1 MQIII
6 TILII
11 AGLVMFFGPESCS
24 DLGDTTSKSEAASGQ
39 SGSGNG
45 ISETGSDE
53 EDSFLEV
60 RQLLP
65 DISGPAS
72 ESEIVKR
79 AQASAF
85 VAEGIC
91 PNPFEDVRER
101 EQQWL
106 KQEAQKGNNYLGP
119 IFNEDKDIYFGSGTP
134 SFHQLEVTSTP
145 TRDAVIARDMLFAT
159 AILQAKAGIITQ
171 INNNMTVERYLKQPK
186 TGMTNE
192 EAIYKKGEDLRNNRK
207 EIAGEI
213 ASVNEELG
221 RVNEA
226 LLDADED
233 YMQGVTFDDRIGSS
247 IDGINKRLNE
257 EYNRSD
263 ITAEE
268 KERLDMLRA
277 RVQTLKNKKET
288 LEIEQEKL
296 ADEILPYAK
305 AVSQEEAVNKLA
317 WQTLYGVQIV
327 KQFFCFN
334 PENRSAA
341 LLIRAVWSTKLQEE
355 AEKTLRREP
364 IKLEPTDPNKQFFQ
378 YLLADL
384 EVQRPTF
391 GRYVE
396 PNGSVVWY
404 AVRHGIPTLGNS
416 VGSTEAVKAF
426 AEAMLLTSL
435 YSEVGTQV
443 QASRGLVAAADGR
456 GAFTTE
462 TLALNMREAAENV
475 FFPVTSYPGI
485 TDNPIGG
492 EKLEYA
498 VAYVSAES
506 LARSP
511 EMVKIIEQ
519 ANVRFHEDQAEIKNL
534 ISGYQAAGASTKN
547 DPEASRRGFNRGVSE
562 VLSGARENSQ
572 SSSISNQKRTGQPK
586 PEKADRWESDVNDDF

>member
-24 DLGDTTSKSEAASGQ
+24 DLGDTTSKSEAASEE
-39 SGSGNG
+39 SYNRS
-45 ISETGSDE
+45 SESGSDE
-53 EDSFLEV
+53 DDPFSEV

-85 VAEGIC
+85 VAEGVC

-101 EQQWL
+101 EQAWL
-106 KQEAQKGNNYLGP
+106 KQEAQKGDNYLGP
-119 IFNEDKDIYFGSGTP
+119 RFTEDNDVYFGSGTP
-134 SFHQLEVTSTP
+134 SFLKLEVTSTP
-145 TRDAVIARDMLFAT
+145 SRDAVIARDMLFAT

-171 INNNMTVERYLKQPK
+171 INNNMTVERYLKQPR

-213 ASVNEELG
+213 EAVNEELG

-233 YMQGVTFDDRIGSS
+233 YMEGVTFGDRIGSS

-268 KERLDMLRA
+268 KEQLDMLRA

-334 PENRSAA
+334 PENRAAA

-364 IKLEPTDPNKQFFQ
+364 VKLQPTDPPKQFFQ
-378 YLLADL
+378 YLLSDL
-384 EVQRPTF
+384 DVQRPTF

-404 AVRHGIPTLGNS
+404 AVRHGIPILGNS
-416 VGSTEAVKAF
+416 VASTETVKAF

-443 QASRGLVAAADGR
+443 QASRGLVGAADGR

-462 TLALNMREAAENV
+462 TLAVNMREEAKNV
-475 FFPVTSYPGI
+475 FFPVTSHPGI
-485 TDNPIGG
+485 TDNPMGG

-511 EMVKIIEQ
+511 EMVKLIEE
-519 ANVRFHEDQAEIKNL
+519 ANFRFHKDQAYVKGL
-534 ISGYQAAGASTKN
+534 ISGMQAAGASTKN
-547 DPEASRRGFNRGVSE
+547 DPEASRRGFNEGASGVI
-562 VLSGARENSQ
+562 SGAQEN
-572 SSSISNQKRTGQPK
+572 SSISNQKRTGQPK

>member
-24 DLGDTTSKSEAASGQ
+24 DLGDTTSKSEAASEE
-39 SGSGNG
+39 SYNRS
-45 ISETGSDE
+45 SESGSDE
-53 EDSFLEV
+53 DDPFSEV

-85 VAEGIC
+85 VAEGVC

-101 EQQWL
+101 EQAWL
-106 KQEAQKGNNYLGP
+106 KQEAQKGDNYLGP
-119 IFNEDKDIYFGSGTP
+119 RFTEDNDVYFGSGTP
-134 SFHQLEVTSTP
+134 SFLKLEVTSTP
-145 TRDAVIARDMLFAT
+145 SRDAVIARDMLFAT

-171 INNNMTVERYLKQPK
+171 INNNMTVERYLKQPR

-192 EAIYKKGEDLRNNRK
+192 EAVYKKGEDLRNRRE
-207 EIAGEI
+207 EIAEEI
-213 ASVNEELG
+213 EAVNEELG

-226 LLDADED
+226 ALDADAD
-233 YMQGVTFDDRIGSS
+233 YMEGITWDDRIGSS
-247 IDGINKRLNE
+247 IDGFNKRLDE
-257 EYNRSD
+257 KYNRSD

-268 KERLDMLRA
+268 KEQLDMLKA
-277 RVQTLKNKKET
+277 RVQTLKNKKDT

-364 IKLEPTDPNKQFFQ
+364 VKLQPTDPNKQFFQ
-378 YLLADL
+378 YLLSDL

-404 AVRHGIPTLGNS
+404 AVRHGIPILGNS
-416 VGSTEAVKAF
+416 VASTEAVKAF

-462 TLALNMREAAENV
+462 TLAVNMREEAKNV
-475 FFPVTSYPGI
+475 FFPVTSHPGI
-485 TDNPIGG
+485 TDNPMGG

-498 VAYVSAES
+498 VAYVSADS

-511 EMVKIIEQ
+511 EMVKLIEE
-519 ANVRFHEDQAEIKNL
+519 ANFRFHKDQAYVKGL
-534 ISGYQAAGASTKN
+534 ISGMQAAGASTKN
-547 DPEASRRGFNRGVSE
+547 DPEASRRGFNEGASGVI
-562 VLSGARENSQ
+562 SGAQEN
-572 SSSISNQKRTGQPK
+572 SSISNQKRTGQPK

>member
-24 DLGDTTSKSEAASGQ
+24 DLGDTTSKSEAASEE
-39 SGSGNG
+39 SYSR
-45 ISETGSDE
+45 SAESGSDE
-53 EDSFLEV
+53 DDPFSEV

-85 VAEGIC
+85 VAEGVC

-101 EQQWL
+101 EQAWL
-106 KQEAQKGNNYLGP
+106 KQEAQKENNYLGP

-134 SFHQLEVTSTP
+134 SFHQLEATSTP
-145 TRDAVIARDMLFAT
+145 SRDAVIARDMLFAT
-159 AILQAKAGIITQ
+159 AILQAKTGIITQ
-171 INNNMTVERYLKQPK
+171 INNNMTVERYLKQPR

-192 EAIYKKGEDLRNNRK
+192 EAVYKKGEDLRNRRE

-213 ASVNEELG
+213 EAVNEELG

-226 LLDADED
+226 AVDADAD
-233 YMQGVTFDDRIGSS
+233 YMEGITWDDRIGSS
-247 IDGINKRLNE
+247 IDGFNKRLDE
-257 EYNRSD
+257 KYNRSD

-268 KERLDMLRA
+268 KEQLDMLKA
-277 RVQTLKNKKET
+277 RVQTLKNKKDT

-364 IKLEPTDPNKQFFQ
+364 VKLQPTDPNKQFFQ
-378 YLLADL
+378 YLLSDL

-404 AVRHGIPTLGNS
+404 AVRHGIPILGNS
-416 VGSTEAVKAF
+416 VASTEAVKAF

-435 YSEVGTQV
+435 YSEVGAQT

-462 TLALNMREAAENV
+462 TLAVNMREEAKNV
-475 FFPVTSYPGI
+475 FFPVTSHPGI
-485 TDNPIGG
+485 TDNPMGG

-498 VAYVSAES
+498 VAYVSADS

-511 EMVKIIEQ
+511 EMVKLIEE
-519 ANVRFHEDQAEIKNL
+519 ANFRFHKDQAYVKGL
-534 ISGYQAAGASTKN
+534 ISGMQAAGASTKN
-547 DPEASRRGFNRGVSE
+547 DPEASRRGFNEGASGVI
-562 VLSGARENSQ
+562 SGAQEKSQ
-572 SSSISNQKRTGQPK
+572 SSSISNQQRTGQPK

>member
-24 DLGDTTSKSEAASGQ
+24 DVGDKSPESEAASEE
-39 SGSGNG
+39 SGTYSRS
-45 ISETGSDE
+45 SESGSDE
-53 EDSFLEV
+53 EDPFSEV

-65 DISGPAS
+65 NTSGPAS

-85 VAEGIC
+85 VAEGVC
-91 PNPFEDVRER
+91 PNPLEDVRER
-101 EQQWL
+101 EQAWL

-119 IFNEDKDIYFGSGTP
+119 IFNEDKDIYFGSGAP
-134 SFHQLEVTSTP
+134 SFHQLETTSTP
-145 TRDAVIARDMLFAT
+145 SRDAVIARDILFAT

-171 INNNMTVERYLKQPK
+171 INNNMTVERYLKQPR

-192 EAIYKKGEDLRNNRK
+192 EAIYKKGEDLRNDRK

-213 ASVNEELG
+213 EAVNEELG

-233 YMQGVTFDDRIGSS
+233 YMEGVTFGDRIGSS

-305 AVSQEEAVNKLA
+305 AVSQETVVSKLA

-364 IKLEPTDPNKQFFQ
+364 VKLQPTDPNKEFFQ
-378 YLLADL
+378 YLVLDL
-384 EVQRPTF
+384 DVQRPTF

-404 AVRHGIPTLGNS
+404 AVSHAIPTLGNS
-416 VGSTEAVKAF
+416 VSSTEVVKAF
-426 AEAMLLTSL
+426 AEGMLLTSL

-462 TLALNMREAAENV
+462 TLALNMREAAEKV
-475 FFPVTSYPGI
+475 SFPVSSHVGQ
-485 TDNPIGG
+485 TDNPMGG
-492 EKLEYA
+492 KKLEYA
-498 VAYVSAES
+498 VAYVSPDS
-506 LARSP
+506 LARSL
-511 EMVKIIEQ
+511 EMVKLIEE
-519 ANVRFHEDQAEIKNL
+519 ANFRFHKDQAYVKGL
-534 ISGYQAAGASTKN
+534 ISGMQAAGASTKN
-547 DPEASRRGFNRGVSE
+547 DPEASRRGFNEGASGVI
-562 VLSGARENSQ
+562 SGAQEN
-572 SSSISNQKRTGQPK
+572 SSISNQKRTGQPK

>member
-24 DLGDTTSKSEAASGQ
+24 DLGDTTSKSEAASEE
-39 SGSGNG
+39 SYSRS
-45 ISETGSDE
+45 SESGSDE
-53 EDSFLEV
+53 DDPFSEV

-85 VAEGIC
+85 VAEGVC

-101 EQQWL
+101 EQAWL

-134 SFHQLEVTSTP
+134 SFHQLEATSTP
-145 TRDAVIARDMLFAT
+145 SRDAVIARDMLFAT

-171 INNNMTVERYLKQPK
+171 INNNMTVERYLKQPR

-192 EAIYKKGEDLRNNRK
+192 EAVYKKGEDLRNRRE

-213 ASVNEELG
+213 EAVNEELG

-226 LLDADED
+226 ALEADAD
-233 YMQGVTFDDRIGSS
+233 YMEGITWDDRIGSS
-247 IDGINKRLNE
+247 IDGFNKRLDE
-257 EYNRSD
+257 KYNRSD

-268 KERLDMLRA
+268 KEQLDMLKA
-277 RVQTLKNKKET
+277 RVQTLKNKKDT

-296 ADEILPYAK
+296 AGEILPYAK

-341 LLIRAVWSTKLQEE
+341 LLIRAVWSTKLQDE

-364 IKLEPTDPNKQFFQ
+364 VKLQPTDPNKQFFQ
-378 YLLADL
+378 YLLSDL

-404 AVRHGIPTLGNS
+404 AVRHGIPILGNS
-416 VGSTEAVKAF
+416 VASTEAVKAF

-462 TLALNMREAAENV
+462 TLAVNMREEAKNV
-475 FFPVTSYPGI
+475 FFPVTTHPDI
-485 TDNPIGG
+485 TDNPMGG

-498 VAYVSAES
+498 VAYVSADS

-511 EMVKIIEQ
+511 EMVKLIEE
-519 ANVRFHEDQAEIKNL
+519 ANFRFHKDQAYVKGL
-534 ISGYQAAGASTKN
+534 ISGMQAAGASTKN
-547 DPEASRRGFNRGVSE
+547 DPEASRRGFNEGASGVI
-562 VLSGARENSQ
+562 SGAQEN
-572 SSSISNQKRTGQPK
+572 SSISNQKRTGQPK

>member
-24 DLGDTTSKSEAASGQ
+24 DLGDTTSKSEAASEE
-39 SGSGNG
+39 SYSR
-45 ISETGSDE
+45 SAESGSDE
-53 EDSFLEV
+53 DDPFSEV

-85 VAEGIC
+85 VAEGVC

-101 EQQWL
+101 EQAWL

-134 SFHQLEVTSTP
+134 SFHQLEATSTP
-145 TRDAVIARDMLFAT
+145 SRDAVIARDMLFAT

-171 INNNMTVERYLKQPK
+171 INNNMTVERYLKQPR

-192 EAIYKKGEDLRNNRK
+192 EAVYKKGEDLRNRRE

-213 ASVNEELG
+213 EAVNEELG

-226 LLDADED
+226 AVDADAD
-233 YMQGVTFDDRIGSS
+233 YMEGITWDDRIGSS
-247 IDGINKRLNE
+247 IDGFNKRLDE
-257 EYNRSD
+257 KYNRSD

-268 KERLDMLRA
+268 KEQLDMLKA
-277 RVQTLKNKKET
+277 RVQTLKNKKDT

-364 IKLEPTDPNKQFFQ
+364 VKLQPTDPNKQFFQ
-378 YLLADL
+378 YLLSDL

-404 AVRHGIPTLGNS
+404 AVRHGIPILGNS
-416 VGSTEAVKAF
+416 VASTEAVKAF

-435 YSEVGTQV
+435 YSEVGAQT

-462 TLALNMREAAENV
+462 TLAVNMREEAKNV
-475 FFPVTSYPGI
+475 FFPVTSHPGI
-485 TDNPIGG
+485 TDNPMGG

-498 VAYVSAES
+498 VAYVSADS

-511 EMVKIIEQ
+511 EMVKLIEE
-519 ANVRFHEDQAEIKNL
+519 ANFRFHKDQAYVKGL
-534 ISGYQAAGASTKN
+534 ISGMQAAGASTKN
-547 DPEASRRGFNRGVSE
+547 DPEASRRGFNEGASGVI
-562 VLSGARENSQ
+562 SGAQEKSQ
-572 SSSISNQKRTGQPK
+572 SSSISNQQRTGQPK

>member
-24 DLGDTTSKSEAASGQ
+24 DLGDTTSKSEAASEE
-39 SGSGNG
+39 SYSRY
-45 ISETGSDE
+45 SESGSDE
-53 EDSFLEV
+53 DDPFSEV

-85 VAEGIC
+85 VAEGVC

-101 EQQWL
+101 EQAWL

-134 SFHQLEVTSTP
+134 SFHQLEATSTP
-145 TRDAVIARDMLFAT
+145 SRDAVIARDMLFAT

-171 INNNMTVERYLKQPK
+171 INNNMTVERYLKQPR

-192 EAIYKKGEDLRNNRK
+192 EAVYKKGEDLRNRRE

-213 ASVNEELG
+213 EAVNEELG

-226 LLDADED
+226 AVDADAD
-233 YMQGVTFDDRIGSS
+233 YMEGITWDDRIGSS
-247 IDGINKRLNE
+247 IDGFNKRLDE
-257 EYNRSD
+257 KYNSSD

-268 KERLDMLRA
+268 KEQLDMLKA
-277 RVQTLKNKKET
+277 RVQTLKNKKDT

-364 IKLEPTDPNKQFFQ
+364 VKLQPTDPNKQFFQ
-378 YLLADL
+378 YLLSDL

-404 AVRHGIPTLGNS
+404 AVRHGIPILGNS
-416 VGSTEAVKAF
+416 VASTEAVKAF

-435 YSEVGTQV
+435 YSEVGAQT

-462 TLALNMREAAENV
+462 TLAVNMREEAKNV
-475 FFPVTSYPGI
+475 FFPVTSHPGI
-485 TDNPIGG
+485 TDNPMGG

-498 VAYVSAES
+498 VAYVSADS

-511 EMVKIIEQ
+511 EMVKLIEE
-519 ANVRFHEDQAEIKNL
+519 ANFRFHKDQAYVKGL
-534 ISGYQAAGASTKN
+534 ISGMQAAGASTKN
-547 DPEASRRGFNRGVSE
+547 DPEASRRGFNEGASGVI
-562 VLSGARENSQ
+562 SGAQEKSQ
-572 SSSISNQKRTGQPK
+572 SSSISNQQRTGQPK

>member
-24 DLGDTTSKSEAASGQ
+24 DLGDTTSKSEAASEE
-39 SGSGNG
+39 SYSRS
-45 ISETGSDE
+45 SESGSDE
-53 EDSFLEV
+53 DDPFSEV

-79 AQASAF
+79 AQASSF
-85 VAEGIC
+85 VAEGVC

-101 EQQWL
+101 EQAWL
-106 KQEAQKGNNYLGP
+106 KQEAQKGDNYLGP
-119 IFNEDKDIYFGSGTP
+119 RFTEDNDVYFGSGTP
-134 SFHQLEVTSTP
+134 SFLKLEVTSTP
-145 TRDAVIARDMLFAT
+145 SRDAVIARDMLFAT

-171 INNNMTVERYLKQPK
+171 INNNMTVERYLKQPR

-213 ASVNEELG
+213 EAVNEELG

-233 YMQGVTFDDRIGSS
+233 YMEGVTFGDRIGSS

-268 KERLDMLRA
+268 KEQLDMLRA

-334 PENRSAA
+334 PENRAAA

-364 IKLEPTDPNKQFFQ
+364 VKLQPTDPPKQFFQ
-378 YLLADL
+378 YLLSDL
-384 EVQRPTF
+384 DVQRPTF

-404 AVRHGIPTLGNS
+404 AVRHGIPILGNS
-416 VGSTEAVKAF
+416 VASTETVKAF

-443 QASRGLVAAADGR
+443 QASRGLVGAADGR

-462 TLALNMREAAENV
+462 TLAVNMREEAKNV
-475 FFPVTSYPGI
+475 FFPVTSHPGI
-485 TDNPIGG
+485 TDNPMGG
-492 EKLEYA
+492 KKLEYA
-498 VAYVSAES
+498 VAYVSADS

-511 EMVKIIEQ
+511 EMVKLIEE
-519 ANVRFHEDQAEIKNL
+519 ANFRFHKDQAYVKGL
-534 ISGYQAAGASTKN
+534 ISGMQAAGASTKN
-547 DPEASRRGFNRGVSE
+547 DPEASRRGFNEGASGVI
-562 VLSGARENSQ
+562 SGAQEN
-572 SSSISNQKRTGQPK
+572 SSISNQKRTGQPK

>member
-24 DLGDTTSKSEAASGQ
+24 DLGDTTSKSEAASEETETY
-39 SGSGNG
+39 SRS
-45 ISETGSDE
+45 SESGSDE
-53 EDSFLEV
+53 EDPFSEV
-60 RQLLP
+60 RQLLSN
-65 DISGPAS
+65 ISGPTS

-91 PNPFEDVRER
+91 PNPVEDVRER
-101 EQQWL
+101 ELAWL
-106 KQEAQKGNNYLGP
+106 KQESQKGANYLGP
-119 IFNEDKDIYFGSGTP
+119 RFTEDNDIYFGSGTP
-134 SFHQLEVTSTP
+134 SFQKLEVTSTP
-145 TRDAVIARDMLFAT
+145 SRDAVIARDMLFAMAT
-159 AILQAKAGIITQ
+159 LQAKAAIITQ
-171 INNNMTVERYLKQPK
+171 INNNMTVERYLKQPR

-192 EAIYKKGEDLRNNRK
+192 EAIYKKGEDLLNNRK

-213 ASVNEELG
+213 EAVNEELG

-233 YMQGVTFDDRIGSS
+233 YMEGVTFGDRIGSS

-263 ITAEE
+263 ITSEE
-268 KERLDMLRA
+268 KEQLDMLRA

-364 IKLEPTDPNKQFFQ
+364 VTLQPTDPNKQFFQ
-378 YLLADL
+378 YLLSDL
-384 EVQRPTF
+384 DVQRPTF

-404 AVRHGIPTLGNS
+404 AVRHGIPILGNS
-416 VGSTEAVKAF
+416 VASTEAVKAF
-426 AEAMLLTSL
+426 AEAMLLSSL

-443 QASRGLVAAADGR
+443 QASRGLVGAADGR

-462 TLALNMREAAENV
+462 TLAVNMREEAENV
-475 FFPVTSYPGI
+475 FFPVTSHPGI
-485 TDNPIGG
+485 TDNPMGG

-498 VAYVSAES
+498 VAYVSADS

-511 EMVKIIEQ
+511 EMVKLIEE
-519 ANVRFHEDQAEIKNL
+519 ANFRFHKDQAYVKGL
-534 ISGYQAAGASTKN
+534 ISGMQAAGASTKN
-547 DPEASRRGFNRGVSE
+547 DPEASRRGFNEGASGVI
-562 VLSGARENSQ
+562 SGAQEN
-572 SSSISNQKRTGQPK
+572 SSISNQKRTGQPK